1 MTEEWL
7 FARLNPDDVFAR
19 LHHYS
24 LTVPH
29 DECEIE
35 FMITVHEYGPSQD
48 QSRRFVAR
56 SDKQTNQETLP
67 YTPTGWGATLLDALS
82 RCVRE
87 IHRFPYE
94 GDELRPKGAMDVGE
108 GEFPEA
114 GPPVA

>member
-1 MTEEWL
+1 MEDTWL

-29 DECEIE
+29 GEREIE
-35 FMITVHEYGPSQD
+35 FIITVHEYGPSED
-48 QSRRFVAR
+48 ESRRFVAR
-56 SDKQTNQETLP
+56 ADKQTNQKTMA
-67 YTPTGWGATLLDALS
+67 YTPTGWGSNLLDALS

-94 GDELRPKGAMDVGE
+94 GDEDRPRGAMDVDE
-108 GEFPEA
+108 SSIPQD
-114 GPPVA
+114 